1 MTITTTAVPIEVAA
15 ELSQKALDKITV
27 LLEDGYTHNLESI
40 LIFLAE
46 FSSDNFLAYY
56 EDYEKF
62 SPATQNFIIDNADS
76 YALEDMIEFIA
87 ERNEADFVNFYD
99 DYIIYAEKLGRDGYE
114 ILDAFVSL
122 MGGFHDIDKAEEMYQ
137 GEYRSDAAFAEDYYE
152 QIGVDVP
159 NDLVVDWDATW
170 NSSLTY
176 DYSEDNGHYFRTS
189 FW

>member
-1 MTITTTAVPIEVAA
+1 MTLTTTAVPIEIAA

-27 LLEDGYTHNLESI
+27 LLEDGHTYNLESI
-40 LIFLAE
+40 LKFLAE

-62 SPATQNFIIDNADS
+62 FPATQNFIIDNADS

-87 ERNEADFVNFYD
+87 EHSEADFINFYD
-99 DYIIYAEKLGRDGYE
+99 DYVIYAEKLGRDGYE

-122 MGGFHDIDKAEEMYQ
+122 MGGFHDIDKAEEMYR

-152 QIGVDVP
+152 QIGADIP
-159 NDLVVDWDATW
+159 DYLVVDWDATW

-176 DYSEDNGHYFRTS
+176 DYSEDNGHYFLTS
-189 FW
+189 F